1 MRARGGIRPLAGMMG
16 AGFVGVVLVMALV
29 SDGGRP
35 ALHGAAAR
43 ARALARALSLILLHS
58 QRAGSVH
65 RASVLRA
72 CMLLSSS
79 TLVMH
84 AKILEP
90 GRSKKMLS
98 LPSHLT
104 RNTAALCLHQGL
116 RERCSSCTEG
126 TIPSRC
132 TWEIGEPTTRPS
144 GAATTQTA
152 ISEMWQR
159 TRRRHTFSKVL
170 DTVTSYSDSP
180 EFVSGVCRPF
190 TARHNQRQL
199 QGGAAEPL
207 PWAKELRA

>member
-35 ALHGAAAR
+35 ALHGATAR

-104 RNTAALCLHQGL
+104 RNGRALPSPGPARTVLVLH
-116 RERCSSCTEG
+116 
-126 TIPSRC
+126 
-132 TWEIGEPTTRPS
+132 
-144 GAATTQTA
+144 
-152 ISEMWQR
+152 
-159 TRRRHTFSKVL
+159 
-170 DTVTSYSDSP
+170 
-180 EFVSGVCRPF
+180 
-190 TARHNQRQL
+190 
-199 QGGAAEPL
+199 GGDNPL
-207 PWAKELRA
+207 PVHVGNWRTDNKAKWCGDDPDCDFGNVAKDKEKAHILKSTRYSNFLF